1 MLAAIKRGYFLCI
14 VFLRIPGRNVSV
26 KLRIL
31 PFENCVNGKKNKQ
44 KSSAITSGYILVA
57 EKIKGG
63 LQKKEISV
71 SAVLGHAWMEGLVGA

>member
-31 PFENCVNGKKNKQ
+31 PFENCVNGKKIAKKNTFITVAYEWSRGEIAGYGKK
-44 KSSAITSGYILVA
+44 KS
-57 EKIKGG
+57 
-63 LQKKEISV
+63 
-71 SAVLGHAWMEGLVGA
+71 H